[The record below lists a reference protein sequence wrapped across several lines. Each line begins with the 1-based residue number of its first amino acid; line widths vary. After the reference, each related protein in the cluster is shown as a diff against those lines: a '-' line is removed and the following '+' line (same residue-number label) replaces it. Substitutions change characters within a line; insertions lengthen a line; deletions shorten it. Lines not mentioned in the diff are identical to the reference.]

1 MEPACSRWKWWP
13 VKNKHSFVCINC
25 PLSCSLELT
34 EENGEVL
41 EVTGNDCKVGARY
54 AEEEFRDP
62 RRVVTTTV
70 TVTDG
75 TLPLLPV
82 RTEKAIPKRLVA
94 EAVKALADVV
104 VEAPVRRG
112 QVVYPDIMD
121 TGVDVI
127 ASRDLAGN
135 RGQVLGCGV

>member
-1 MEPACSRWKWWP
+1 MEPACFRWRWWP

-70 TVTDG
+70 PVREG
-75 TLPLLPV
+75 ILPLLPV
-82 RTEKAIPKRLVA
+82 RTEKTIPKRLVA
-94 EAVKALADVV
+94 DAVRMLAGVV
-104 VEAPVRRG
+104 VEAPVHGG
-112 QVVYPDIMD
+112 QVVYRDIMD

-127 ASRDLAGN
+127 ASRDLARNG
-135 RGQVLGCGV
+135 GSPV

>member
-1 MEPACSRWKWWP
+1 M
-13 VKNKHSFVCINC
+13 KNKHSFVCINC
-25 PLSCSLELT
+25 PLSCSLELI

-70 TVTDG
+70 PVMEG

-82 RTEKAIPKRLVA
+82 RTETAIPKRLVA
-94 EAVKALADVV
+94 DAVGALAGVV
-104 VEAPVRRG
+104 AEAPVHGG
-112 QVVYPDIMD
+112 QVVYRDIMD

-127 ASRDLAGN
+127 ASRDLA
-135 RGQVLGCGV
+135 RAERESRT

>member
-1 MEPACSRWKWWP
+1 VEPACFRWRWWP

-70 TVTDG
+70 PVREG
-75 TLPLLPV
+75 ILPLLPV
-82 RTEKAIPKRLVA
+82 RTEKTIPKRLVA
-94 EAVKALADVV
+94 DAVRMLAGVV
-104 VEAPVRRG
+104 VEAPVHGG
-112 QVVYPDIMD
+112 QVVYRDIMD

-127 ASRDLAGN
+127 ASRDLARNG
-135 RGQVLGCGV
+135 GKSGS